1 MKYFDMEE
9 VINKQKDFVEKVKH
23 LGGGVAMGGRGLGW
37 KKRQKIEIR
46 KVH

>member
-23 LGGGVAMGGRGLGW
+23 LGGVLPWVGGD
-37 KKRQKIEIR
+37 
-46 KVH
+46 